1 MGVETGSTAPVPDQ
15 TCAAENGART
25 ENKQDGTT
33 GRPVLD
39 FCRHCNEGLLDVG
52 CVLRASFEERQA
64 ELVCELLGRV
74 VVNGLL

>member
-1 MGVETGSTAPVPDQ
+1 M
-15 TCAAENGART
+15 
-25 ENKQDGTT
+25 KQEGWG

-52 CVLRASFEERQA
+52 RVLRASFEERQA

>member
-1 MGVETGSTAPVPDQ
+1 M
-15 TCAAENGART
+15 
-25 ENKQDGTT
+25 KQEEWG

-52 CVLRASFEERQA
+52 RVLRASFEERQA

-74 VVNGLL
+74 VVDGLL